1 MEGQILAVYGKDKVI
16 RLAEIK
22 GEGVKNAHKEKK
34 EIEMD
39 KTLRQDLRN
48 FGHPLFEKQ
57 GDREMNENREI
68 FGDSTPKVEPREPIN
83 WERVKENFNW
93 TQYGF
98 CPECGNN
105 DGILFLTYCNVSHCQ
120 KCKILW
126 LNVYTRHPEK
136 YEGEFEENAKFLEDY
151 REATE
156 EEEARAHTLV
166 YGFLDWLRTRQ
177 GSG

>member
-1 MEGQILAVYGKDKVI
+1 
-16 RLAEIK
+16 
-22 GEGVKNAHKEKK
+22 
-34 EIEMD
+34 MD